1 MGLADIL
8 GNIGDKVGQG
18 AGKLSDIFNN
28 QGLSEQLQQAVQG
41 MPQAGNVLQQTID
54 NTVQGTPQ
62 APNVIQGA
70 IDTQAQAEQAQRPEW
85 QNGLLDASKKFAD
98 SQYTAPQQYKIG
110 ALPQM
115 QYAPNKQ
122 YNGLTGFLK
131 QVRGY

>member
-1 MGLADIL
+1 MGLADIF

-18 AGKLSDIFNN
+18 AGKLSDVFSN

-41 MPQAGNVLQQTID
+41 MPQAGNILQQTID

-62 APNVIQGA
+62 APNVIQGG
-70 IDTQAQAEQAQRPEW
+70 IDTQVNTPNRQADW
-85 QNGLLDASKKFAD
+85 QNKLMQASNAFAD
-98 SQYTAPQQYKIG
+98 NQYTAPQQYKIG
-110 ALPQM
+110 TLPQM